1 MSSIDFAV
9 DFEDPRYLYRVYMH
23 ACVRAGD
30 HACVHT
36 CARIV
41 NISSCFTSSSI
52 SHTVHSC
59 TTADKSISTQQRNLL
74 PVPPTFKW
82 NIYVCR
88 PDPRQFAGDLKLGR
102 YACAPGGEGDLL
114 LFPVAGHDRDRPTPP
129 YLPPLPWVILTPE
142 STYPS

>member
-1 MSSIDFAV
+1 MSSIEFAL
-9 DFEDPRYLYRVYMH
+9 DFEDFRYLYRVYMD

-30 HACVHT
+30 RACVHT
-36 CARIV
+36 CALIV
-41 NISSCFTSSSI
+41 NISLCFTSSSI

-102 YACAPGGEGDLL
+102 YACAPGGGGGPA
-114 LFPVAGHDRDRPTPP
+114 FVSSSWPRSGSTNTPSTCRP
-129 YLPPLPWVILTPE
+129 
-142 STYPS
+142 SRG